1 MVSTIPLFKVY
12 MSPDVAEEVPKTL
25 LSGFITQ
32 GPKVEEFENQ
42 LIEKLQI
49 PYILSLNS
57 ATSGLTLALRLLQN
71 SNIEIGWPG
80 INKETDVVL
89 TTPLTCTATNWPI
102 LANEMKLKWVDVDQ
116 KTCCMCL
123 EDLERKITKN
133 TKVIYIV
140 HWGGSP
146 VDLYKLD
153 ELLERKR
160 VEIGFRP
167 CVIEDCAHAF
177 MTKYDGKYLGSH
189 NNICV
194 YSLQAIKHLTTG
206 DGGLI
211 ILPNKDLYDR
221 AKLLRWYGIDRDKRN
236 FSRKDFRLENDVV
249 EWGYKFHMN
258 DLNATIGLCNLKHI
272 ESLINVHKQNASRY
286 NNELV
291 GLKNIQLLEVDP
303 KTESSYWIYTLLVD
317 NAETFINFMKNKGI
331 TCSQVHKRNDV
342 HTCVSEFVC
351 TLPNLDEIEHKYVC
365 IPVGWWISDEQIS
378 YIITSIKE
386 YDNAIVS

>member
-1 MVSTIPLFKVY
+1 MESNIPLFKVY

-42 LIEKLQI
+42 LISKLQI
-49 PYILSLNS
+49 PHILTLNS

-80 INKETDVVL
+80 INKNTDVVL

-102 LANEMKLKWVDVDQ
+102 LANGLKLQWVDVDK
-116 KTCCMCL
+116 KTCCMSL
-123 EDLERKITKN
+123 EDLERKITKY

-140 HWGGSP
+140 HWGGTP
-146 VDLYKLD
+146 IDLHRLD
-153 ELLERKR
+153 EVLDRKR
-160 VEIGFRP
+160 LEIGFRP
-167 CVIEDCAHAF
+167 WVIEDCAHAF

-211 ILPNKDLYDR
+211 TLPCKDLYDR

-258 DLNATIGLCNLKHI
+258 DLNATIGLCNLKNI
-272 ESLINVHKQNASRY
+272 EDLINVHKQNAYRY
-286 NNELV
+286 NNELR
-291 GLKNIQLLEVDP
+291 GLSKVQLLEVN
-303 KTESSYWIYTLLVD
+303 KKSESSYWIYTLLVD
-317 NAETFINFMKNKGI
+317 NAENFINFMKNKGVV
-331 TCSQVHKRNDV
+331 CSQVHKRNDV
-342 HTCVSEFVC
+342 HTCVAEFVC
-351 TLPNLDEIEHKYVC
+351 DLPNLSEIEDKYVC
-365 IPVGWWISDEQIS
+365 IPVGWWVSSEQVS
-378 YIITSIKE
+378 YIINSIKE
-386 YDNAIVS
+386 YDI

>member
-1 MVSTIPLFKVY
+1 
-12 MSPDVAEEVPKTL
+12 MSPDVVDEVPKTL

-32 GPKVEEFENQ
+32 GAKVEEFEQQ
-42 LIEKLQI
+42 LIETLQT
-49 PYILSLNS
+49 PYILTLNS
-57 ATSGLTLALRLLQN
+57 ATSGLTLALRLLHN

-102 LANEMKLKWVDVDQ
+102 LANGLKLQWVDVDK
-116 KTCCMCL
+116 KTCCMSL
-123 EDLERKITKN
+123 EDLEKKITKN
-133 TKVIYIV
+133 TKVIYVV

-146 VDLYKLD
+146 IDLNKLD
-153 ELLERKR
+153 ELLERKKL
-160 VEIGFRP
+160 EIGFRP
-167 CVIEDCAHAF
+167 WVIEDCAHAF

-211 ILPNKDLYDR
+211 TLPNKELYDR

-236 FSRKDFRLENDVV
+236 FSRKDFRLENDIV

-258 DLNATIGLCNLKHI
+258 DLNATIGLCNIKHI
-272 ESLINVHKQNASRY
+272 EHLINIHKANAYRY
-286 NNELV
+286 NNELT
-291 GLKNIQLLEVDP
+291 GLNKVKLLELDE
-303 KTESSYWIYTLLVD
+303 KSESSYWIYTLLVD
-317 NAETFINFMKNKGI
+317 NAENFINFMKNKGI
-331 TCSQVHKRNDV
+331 VCSQVHKRNDV

-351 TLPNLDEIEHKYVC
+351 ELPNLDEIETKYVC
-365 IPVGWWISDEQIS
+365 IPVGWWVSNEQIS
-378 YIITSIKE
+378 YIIGSIKE
-386 YDNAIVS
+386 YDKKL

>member
-1 MVSTIPLFKVY
+1 MESNIPLFKVY

-42 LIEKLQI
+42 LISKLQN
-49 PYILSLNS
+49 PHILTLNS

-80 INKETDVVL
+80 INKNTDVVL

-102 LANEMKLKWVDVDQ
+102 LANGLKLKWVDVDK
-116 KTCCMCL
+116 KTCCMSL
-123 EDLERKITKN
+123 EDLERKITKY

-140 HWGGSP
+140 HWGGTP
-146 VDLYKLD
+146 IDLHRLD
-153 ELLERKR
+153 EVLDRKR
-160 VEIGFRP
+160 LEIGFRP
-167 CVIEDCAHAF
+167 WVIEDCAHAF

-211 ILPNKDLYDR
+211 TLPCKDLYDR

-258 DLNATIGLCNLKHI
+258 DLNATIGLCNLKNI
-272 ESLINVHKQNASRY
+272 EDLINVHKKNAYRY
-286 NNELV
+286 NNELR
-291 GLKNIQLLEVDP
+291 GLNKVQLLEVNE
-303 KTESSYWIYTLLVD
+303 KSESSYWIYTLLVD
-317 NAETFINFMKNKGI
+317 NAENFINFMKNKGVV
-331 TCSQVHKRNDV
+331 CSQVHKRNDV
-342 HTCVSEFVC
+342 HTCVAEFVC
-351 TLPNLDEIEHKYVC
+351 DLPNLSEIEDKYVC
-365 IPVGWWISDEQIS
+365 IPVGWWVSSEQVS
-378 YIITSIKE
+378 YIINSIKE
-386 YDNAIVS
+386 YDI

>member
-1 MVSTIPLFKVY
+1 MASTIPLFKVY

-32 GPKVEEFENQ
+32 GPKVDEFEMQ
-42 LIEKLQI
+42 LTATLQH
-49 PYILSLNS
+49 PYLLTLNS

-71 SNIEIGWPG
+71 SNIEVGWPG
-80 INKETDVVL
+80 IDKANDVVL

-102 LANEMKLKWVDVDQ
+102 LANGMKLKWVDVDK
-116 KTCCMCL
+116 KTCCMSL
-123 EDLERKITKN
+123 EDLERKISKN

-146 VDLYKLD
+146 IDLDKLD
-153 ELLERKR
+153 EVLERKR

-167 CVIEDCAHAF
+167 WVIEDCAHAF
-177 MTKYDGKYLGSH
+177 MAKYDGKYLGSH

-211 ILPNKDLYDR
+211 TLPNKDLYDR

-258 DLNATIGLCNLKHI
+258 DLNATIGLCNIKNI
-272 ESLINVHKQNASRY
+272 VDLINIHKNNAYRY
-286 NNELV
+286 NNELT
-291 GLKNIQLLEVDP
+291 GLSKVHLLEVNE
-303 KTESSYWIYTLLVD
+303 KSESSYWIYTLLVD
-317 NAETFINFMKNKGI
+317 NAEHFINFMKGKGVV
-331 TCSQVHKRNDV
+331 CSQVHKRNDV
-342 HTCVSEFVC
+342 HTCVQDFVC
-351 TLPNLDEIEHKYVC
+351 ELPNLDEIENKYVC
-365 IPVGWWISDEQIS
+365 IPVGWWVSNEQIS
-378 YIITSIKE
+378 YIINSIKD
-386 YDNAIVS
+386 YDNVIN

>member
-1 MVSTIPLFKVY
+1 METSIPLFKVY

-32 GPKVEEFENQ
+32 GPKVEEFEKQ

-49 PYILSLNS
+49 PYILTLNS

-102 LANEMKLKWVDVDQ
+102 LANELKLQWVDVDK
-116 KTCCMCL
+116 KTCCMSL

-133 TKVIYIV
+133 TKVIYVV

-146 VDLYKLD
+146 IDLHKLD
-153 ELLERKR
+153 EVLERKR

-167 CVIEDCAHAF
+167 YVIEDCAHAF
-177 MTKYDGKYLGSH
+177 MSKYDEKYLGSH

-211 ILPNKDLYDR
+211 TLPNKDLYDR

-272 ESLINVHKQNASRY
+272 DDLINIHKQNASRY

-291 GLKNIQLLEVDP
+291 GLNKIQLLEVN
-303 KTESSYWIYTLLVD
+303 KKNESSYWIYTLLVD
-317 NAETFINFMKNKGI
+317 NAESFMNFMKSKGVV
-331 TCSQVHKRNDV
+331 CSQVHKRNDV

-351 TLPNLDEIEHKYVC
+351 DLPNLDEIEHKYVC
-365 IPVGWWISDEQIS
+365 IPVGWWVSNEQIS
-378 YIITSIKE
+378 YIISYIKE
-386 YDNAIVS
+386 YDKKL

>member
-1 MVSTIPLFKVY
+1 MESNIPLFKVY

-42 LIEKLQI
+42 LISKLQN
-49 PYILSLNS
+49 PHILTLNS

-80 INKETDVVL
+80 INKNTDVVL

-102 LANEMKLKWVDVDQ
+102 LANGLKLKWVDVDK
-116 KTCCMCL
+116 KTCCMSL
-123 EDLERKITKN
+123 EDLERKITKY

-140 HWGGSP
+140 HWGGTP
-146 VDLYKLD
+146 IDLHRLD
-153 ELLERKR
+153 EVLDRKR
-160 VEIGFRP
+160 LEIGFRP
-167 CVIEDCAHAF
+167 WVIEDCAHAF

-211 ILPNKDLYDR
+211 TLPCKDLYDR

-258 DLNATIGLCNLKHI
+258 DLNATIGLCNLKNI
-272 ESLINVHKQNASRY
+272 EDLINVHKQNAYRY
-286 NNELV
+286 NNELR
-291 GLKNIQLLEVDP
+291 GLSKVQLLEVNE
-303 KTESSYWIYTLLVD
+303 KSESSYWIYTLLVD
-317 NAETFINFMKNKGI
+317 NAENFINFMKNKGVV
-331 TCSQVHKRNDV
+331 CSQVHKRNDV
-342 HTCVSEFVC
+342 HTCVAEFVC
-351 TLPNLDEIEHKYVC
+351 DLPNLSEIEDKYVC
-365 IPVGWWISDEQIS
+365 IPVGWWVSSEQVS
-378 YIITSIKE
+378 YIINSIKK
-386 YDNAIVS
+386 YDI

>member
-1 MVSTIPLFKVY
+1 MTSNIPLFKVY
-12 MSPDVAEEVPKTL
+12 MSQDVAEEVPKTL

-32 GPKVEEFENQ
+32 GPKVDEFEKQ
-42 LIEKLQI
+42 LIEKLQT
-49 PYILSLNS
+49 PYILTLNS

-71 SNIEIGWPG
+71 SNIEVGWPG

-102 LANEMKLKWVDVDQ
+102 LANGLNLQWVDVD
-116 KTCCMCL
+116 KRTCCMSL

-133 TKVIYIV
+133 TKVIYVV

-146 VDLYKLD
+146 IDLHKLD
-153 ELLERKR
+153 EVLERKR

-167 CVIEDCAHAF
+167 WVIEDCAHAF

-211 ILPNKDLYDR
+211 TLPNKDLYDR

-258 DLNATIGLCNLKHI
+258 DLNATIGLCNIKNI
-272 ESLINVHKQNASRY
+272 EQLIDVHKRNANRY
-286 NNELV
+286 NNELT
-291 GLKNIQLLEVDP
+291 GLNKIQLLEVNE
-303 KTESSYWIYTLLVD
+303 KSESSYWIYTLLVD
-317 NAETFINFMKNKGI
+317 NAEVFINFMKNKGI
-331 TCSQVHKRNDV
+331 VCSQVHKRNDV
-342 HTCVSEFVC
+342 HTCVSEFAC
-351 TLPNLDEIEHKYVC
+351 ELPNLDDIQNKYVC
-365 IPVGWWISDEQIS
+365 IPVGWWVSNEQIS
-378 YIITSIKE
+378 YIINSIKE
-386 YDNAIVS
+386 YDN

>member
-1 MVSTIPLFKVY
+1 MASSIPLFKVY
-12 MSPDVAEEVPKTL
+12 MSPEVVEEVPKTL

-32 GPKVEEFENQ
+32 GAKVDEFEQQ
-42 LIEKLQI
+42 LIRNLQT
-49 PYILSLNS
+49 PYLLTLNS
-57 ATSGLTLALRLLQN
+57 ATSGLTLALRLIQN
-71 SNIEIGWPG
+71 SNIEVGWPG
-80 INKETDVVL
+80 INKDTDVVL

-102 LANEMKLKWVDVDQ
+102 LANGLKLQWVDVDK
-116 KTCCMCL
+116 KTCCMSL
-123 EDLERKITKN
+123 EDLERKLTKN

-146 VDLYKLD
+146 IDLHKLD
-153 ELLERKR
+153 EVLERKR
-160 VEIGFRP
+160 MEIGFRP
-167 CVIEDCAHAF
+167 WVIEDCAHAF

-211 ILPNKDLYDR
+211 TLPNKDLYDR

-258 DLNATIGLCNLKHI
+258 DLNATIGLCNIKKI
-272 ESLINVHKQNASRY
+272 EDLISIHKQNAYRY
-286 NNELV
+286 NNELTA
-291 GLKNIQLLEVDP
+291 LNKIQLLEVN
-303 KTESSYWIYTLLVD
+303 KKSESSYWIYTLLVD
-317 NAETFINFMKNKGI
+317 NAEVFINFMKSKGI
-331 TCSQVHKRNDV
+331 VCSQVHKRNDV

-351 TLPNLDEIEHKYVC
+351 DLPNLDEIENKYVC
-365 IPVGWWISDEQIS
+365 IPVGWWVSNEQIS
-378 YIITSIKE
+378 YIIKSIKE
-386 YDNAIVS
+386 YDIEQTI

>member
-1 MVSTIPLFKVY
+1 MESNIPLFKVY

-32 GPKVEEFENQ
+32 GPKVEEFEHQ
-42 LIEKLQI
+42 LISKLQN
-49 PYILSLNS
+49 PHILTLNS

-80 INKETDVVL
+80 INKNTDVVL

-102 LANEMKLKWVDVDQ
+102 LANGLKLKWVDVDK
-116 KTCCMCL
+116 KTCCMSL
-123 EDLERKITKN
+123 EDLERKITKY

-140 HWGGSP
+140 HWGGTP
-146 VDLYKLD
+146 IDLHRLD
-153 ELLERKR
+153 EVLDRKR
-160 VEIGFRP
+160 LEIGFRP
-167 CVIEDCAHAF
+167 WVIEDCAHAF

-211 ILPNKDLYDR
+211 TLPCKDLYDR

-258 DLNATIGLCNLKHI
+258 DLNATIGLCNLKNI
-272 ESLINVHKQNASRY
+272 EDLINVHKQNAYRY
-286 NNELV
+286 NNELR
-291 GLKNIQLLEVDP
+291 GLSKVQLLEVNE
-303 KTESSYWIYTLLVD
+303 KSESSYWIYTLLVD
-317 NAETFINFMKNKGI
+317 NAENFINFMKNKGVV
-331 TCSQVHKRNDV
+331 CSQVHKRNDV
-342 HTCVSEFVC
+342 HTCVAEFVC
-351 TLPNLDEIEHKYVC
+351 DLPNLSEIEDKYVC
-365 IPVGWWISDEQIS
+365 IPVGWWVSSEQVS
-378 YIITSIKE
+378 YIINSIKK
-386 YDNAIVS
+386 YDI